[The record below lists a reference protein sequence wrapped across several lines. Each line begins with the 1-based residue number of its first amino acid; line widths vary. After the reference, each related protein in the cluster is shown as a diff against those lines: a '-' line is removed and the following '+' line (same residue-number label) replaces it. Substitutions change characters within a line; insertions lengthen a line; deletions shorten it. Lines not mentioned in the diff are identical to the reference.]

1 LATDQKGCYTT
12 MMNVDSPL
20 ARRAALAITL
30 ALSACATVSPGSAS
44 GSSAAATAYGS
55 FLAARYAD
63 AAQDSAA
70 ATHYYG
76 LALQADPDNQNL
88 IDEGFIAAILAGS
101 PAAQPLAREV
111 TGNAIAIMLL
121 GNQDALHGDYDAAQ
135 QQYLLLPHDSLSG
148 LLQPLL
154 IAWAKAGA
162 GDPAGALA
170 GLIPAASRSPFG
182 AVYILN
188 AALIADQANDMKDA
202 VALYNAA
209 AQGDQAPNLR
219 MAQIMASWDARQGQP
234 AAARAILEQMAATHP
249 TLAGALPNLEANM
262 AAPVI
267 GNATD
272 GLAEAYLSVAGALN
286 QPSQTLLQVTF
297 LRFALSLRPDLAAAR
312 LLLANVQAG
321 GGNPDPQAAPPTTAQ
336 MQQAL
341 ATLSPIPDTD
351 PLYAP
356 AALQEATLMAGLG
369 ETANAVKLLSG
380 LAAKQPGNID
390 ALETAGD
397 IFRDNN
403 QFSSAIAYYDKAI
416 AILPQPV
423 PPAAWSLYYDRGICA
438 DQNGDWK
445 AAEPDLQTA
454 LTLSPNQPYVLNYLG
469 YTWALRGENLPKAQA
484 MLQQAAGLD
493 PNEGAIIDSLGY
505 VNLRQGY
512 TQAAMKLLT
521 QAVEMDPD
529 DAEVNAHLGDAFYAA
544 GLKLQADYQWQR
556 ALALK
561 PDPKLQAQIE
571 TKLKQ
576 VAPPA

>member
-1 LATDQKGCYTT
+1 
-12 MMNVDSPL
+12 MMNATKSL
-20 ARRAALAITL
+20 TCRAALAVTV
-30 ALSACATVSPGSAS
+30 ALSACAAANPGSAS
-44 GSSAAATAYGS
+44 DTSAATAYGS

-63 AAQDSAA
+63 ASQDSSA
-70 ATHYYG
+70 ATHYYS
-76 LALQADPDNQNL
+76 LALQADPDNQDL

-101 PAAQPLAREV
+101 PNAQPLAHQI

-121 GNQDALHGDYDAAQ
+121 GNQAALNGDDAAAQ

-162 GDPAGALA
+162 GDASGALA
-170 GLIPAASRSPFG
+170 TLVPAAANSPFG

-202 VALYNAA
+202 AALYSAA
-209 AQGDQAPNLR
+209 GQGNQAPNLR
-219 MAQIMASWDARQGQP
+219 MAQIMASWLARQGRP
-234 AAARAILEQMAATHP
+234 DAARAILEQMAATHP
-249 TLAGALPNLEANM
+249 SLAGALPNLEANM

-267 GNATD
+267 NNAND
-272 GLAEAYLSVAGALN
+272 GLAEAYLSIAGALN

-312 LLLANVQAG
+312 LLLANIQAG
-321 GGNPDPQAAPPTTAQ
+321 GANPDPKAPPPTAAQ
-336 MQQAL
+336 MSQAL

-369 ETANAVKLLSG
+369 QTRQAVARLNT
-380 LAAKQPGNID
+380 LAARQPGNID

-397 IFRDNN
+397 ILRDDN
-403 QFSSAIAYYDKAI
+403 QFSPAIGYYTKAI
-416 AILPQPV
+416 GILPQPA
-423 PPAAWSLYYDRGICA
+423 PAAAWSLFYDRAICN

-454 LTLSPNQPYVLNYLG
+454 LSLSPNQPYVLNYLA
-469 YTWALRGENLPKAQA
+469 YTWALRGENLTKAQS

-512 TQAAMKLLT
+512 TQAAVKLLT

-529 DAEVNAHLGDAFYAA
+529 DAEVNAHLGDAFFAA

-576 VAPPA
+576 VTPPA